1 MRRTLIL
8 NPKGGCGKTTLAT
21 NLACQLAYHGH
32 RPALIDH
39 DPQASALYWLEQR
52 RLQGVQPE
60 IHGVDACRR
69 DSRTTRAFQMRL
81 APGCDWQVLDT
92 PAGLQGYQLME
103 LMRRA
108 DHVLIP
114 VLPSA
119 IDLHAA
125 QRYVAQAK
133 ETARRLGTPH
143 TRFALVAN
151 RLRPNTR
158 VLAALFDF
166 LDQQDLPCVALFSD
180 TQRYVRAFQAGL
192 GVCELNEGRHRDDF
206 YWRLLLSWL
215 HGGDGTELDLYQDIF
230 HAQRWQAVV

>member
-21 NLACQLAYHGH
+21 NLVCILAHQGH
-32 RPALIDH
+32 KPALVDH
-39 DPQASALYWLEQR
+39 DPQGSSLYWLEQR
-52 RLQGVQPE
+52 RLQGIVPE

-69 DSRTTRAFQMRL
+69 DSRTTRAFQMRML
-81 APGCDWQVLDT
+81 PGCDWQVLDT
-92 PAGLQGYQLME
+92 PAGLQGYQLMD
-103 LMRRA
+103 LMRQA

-125 QRYVAQAK
+125 SRYVVQAR
-133 ETARRLGTPH
+133 EAARRLGARP
-143 TRFALVAN
+143 RFALVAN

-158 VLAALFDF
+158 VLEALFTF
-166 LDQQDLPCVALFSD
+166 LDSQDLPCVALFSD

-192 GVCELNEGRHRDDF
+192 GVYELSEGRHRDDF

-215 HGGDGTELDLYQDIF
+215 EGGDGSEMDLPEEVFD
-230 HAQRWQAVV
+230 AQRWQAVV